1 VRIGLVYDRKEDYL
15 ALGFSAEDVME
26 FDGEDTIAGLED
38 GLASLGH
45 RVDRVGRG
53 VELARRLVAGD
64 RWELVFNVAEG
75 VKGRSREAQVP
86 ALCELFDQPYAMA
99 DPLTCALTLDKAM
112 AKRVVRD
119 HGLPTAPFALV
130 SSPEEAAQVELS
142 PPLFVKPYA
151 EGSSKGVTGRS
162 YVPSLTE
169 LGPACAELIAAF
181 QQPVLVERY
190 LPGRE
195 FTVGVVGNGREARTV
210 AVMEVL
216 ITSGA
221 ETHSYTALNKDEYLD
236 RVTYRLIDG
245 EPLADACRAVA
256 LGAYHALGCR
266 DAARVDVRCDEHGVP
281 CFLEANPLPGLHHVR
296 SDLPIMARLSGHGY
310 GELLTWIVDAAR
322 RRCGLQ

>member
-1 VRIGLVYDRKEDYL
+1 MRIGLVYDRKEDYL

-26 FDGEDTIAGLED
+26 FDGEDTIAGLEA

-45 RVDRVGRG
+45 LVDRVGRG

-64 RWELVFNVAEG
+64 RWDLVFNFAEG
-75 VKGRSREAQVP
+75 VRGRSREAQVP
-86 ALCELFDQPYAMA
+86 ALCELFDQPYCLA
-99 DPLTCALTLDKAM
+99 DPLTCALTLDKAL

-130 SSPEEAAQVELS
+130 SSPDEAVRVELA

-162 YVPSLTE
+162 YVGSRDE
-169 LGPACAELIAAF
+169 LWPACAELIALF
-181 QQPVLVERY
+181 RQPVLVERF

-195 FTVGVVGNGREARTV
+195 FTVGVVGNGGESRV
-210 AVMEVL
+210 VGVMEVL
-216 ITSGA
+216 ITAGA
-221 ETHSYTALNKDEYLD
+221 ETHSYTALNKDEYLE

-245 EPLADACRAVA
+245 EPLAEECRRVA

-266 DAARVDVRCDEHGVP
+266 DAARVDLRCDEHGVP
-281 CFLEANPLPGLHHVR
+281 CFLEANPLPGLNRVR
-296 SDLPIMARLSGHGY
+296 SDLPIMTRLAGRTY
-310 GELLTWIVDAAR
+310 GELLGWILEAAA
-322 RRCGLQ
+322 RRCGLH

>member
-1 VRIGLVYDRKEDYL
+1 
-15 ALGFSAEDVME
+15 ME
-26 FDGEDTIAGLED
+26 FDGEDTIAGLEARGWPPSGTGWTGSVVASSSPGD
-38 GLASLGH
+38 WWQAIAGISCSTSPKGSRVGLARH
-45 RVDRVGRG
+45 RF
-53 VELARRLVAGD
+53 RRSASSSTSRM
-64 RWELVFNVAEG
+64 RWPT
-75 VKGRSREAQVP
+75 RSP
-86 ALCELFDQPYAMA
+86 APSRWTRRWPSGSFAI
-99 DPLTCALTLDKAM
+99 
-112 AKRVVRD
+112 
-119 HGLPTAPFALV
+119 TACPRRPSP
-130 SSPEEAAQVELS
+130 SSPRPKRSPSVELS

-162 YVPSLTE
+162 YVPSLAE

-181 QQPVLVERY
+181 RQPVLVERY

-216 ITSGA
+216 ITAGA

-245 EPLADACRAVA
+245 EPLADACRTVA

-266 DAARVDVRCDEHGVP
+266 DAARVDVRCNEHGVP